1 VNINADGIGNANG
14 GKVIVWADQ
23 ATRAYGTI
31 TARGGDEGGNGG
43 FIETSGKVYLDVS
56 KAADA
61 SAPNGLPG
69 TWLLDP
75 RNVRIVAGRTTGGE
89 FDRGFPTNIFTPTA
103 DEAEVN
109 VDTISGSLSNG
120 TSVTITTG
128 DTGSQVGNIVLD
140 AGAAITGGG
149 YGSVTLTFEAANSIE
164 LNAPIS
170 GNGTLN
176 VVLRGEG
183 GSRTSDIKINA
194 PISTDGGNFT
204 SLSRTFDSSGANITT
219 NEGNINI
226 DATSSIITAAL
237 NTSSLVMAGRLT

>member
-1 VNINADGIGNANG
+1 
-14 GKVIVWADQ
+14 
-23 ATRAYGTI
+23 
-31 TARGGDEGGNGG
+31 
-43 FIETSGKVYLDVS
+43 
-56 KAADA
+56 
-61 SAPNGLPG
+61 
-69 TWLLDP
+69 
-75 RNVRIVAGRTTGGE
+75 
-89 FDRGFPTNIFTPTA
+89 
-103 DEAEVN
+103 VN
-109 VDTISGSLSNG
+109 VDTITGSLSNG

-183 GSRTSDIKINA
+183 GSRTNDIKINA

-204 SLSRTFDSSGANITT
+204 SSSVNFDSSGANITT
-219 NEGNINI
+219 NRGIS
-226 DATSSIITAAL
+226 TSMLRRA
-237 NTSSLVMAGRLT
+237 SSQLPSTQAPVVMRED